1 MAVPGF
7 VTWAVVIEPVS
18 SCLLGEHFAN
28 EITSPVL
35 LLFLL
40 LLLVEGLVW
49 NGVFMSR

>member
-7 VTWAVVIEPVS
+7 VTWGEVIEPVS

-28 EITSPVL
+28 EITFLAL

-40 LLLVEGLVW
+40 FLLLEGLVW